1 MVEGSPRCHWPHTWR
16 GRDRPRRLVV
26 GPGRTGTGRKAG
38 TDNRM
43 GRAIRVDLADVAVA
57 ARVRPGDDRH
67 WAHFLLWTGRGSGLG
82 LDLARRGGGHH
93 PLAVGVA
100 SLQVVYRQLRGLRRL
115 YGTVGG
121 VIVVLLWFYISGIAI
136 LAGAEIN
143 AEIEHASPYGKA
155 PAQKNAHGKL
165 LIGRRAARAFREH
178 QRAIESVLM
187 ESAATRAQ
195 GSHPATRPERTTTS
209 PVALRTLPSTEHT
222 STRQADLVRIAVNAI
237 VAVGWMRLAW
247 KSTRLFRRAA
257 VGAVV
262 IGAALALGARR
273 ARD

>member
-1 MVEGSPRCHWPHTWR
+1 MVEGSPHCYWPHTWL
-16 GRDRPRRLVV
+16 GRDRPRRLIA
-26 GPGRTGTGRKAG
+26 GPGRAGPCRKAG

-43 GRAIRVDLADVAVA
+43 GRAIRVDLAGAAMA

-67 WAHFLLWTGRGSGLG
+67 WPHLLLWTGCGSGLG
-82 LDLARRGGGHH
+82 LD
-93 PLAVGVA
+93 
-100 SLQVVYRQLRGLRRL
+100 RQAQWRPPSSGCWCRCSSSCISPTSRTTKLL

-136 LAGAEIN
+136 LAGAELN

-155 PAQKNAHGKL
+155 PGQKSAHGKV
-165 LIGRRAARAFREH
+165 LIGRRAARAFRER
-178 QRAIESVLM
+178 QRSIESRPM
-187 ESAATRAQ
+187 ESASTRAQ

-209 PVALRTLPSTEHT
+209 PVALRTLPSTEHRA
-222 STRQADLVRIAVNAI
+222 TRQADLARIAVNTLI
-237 VAVGWMRLAW
+237 AVGWMRLAW
-247 KSTRLFRRAA
+247 RSTRLFRRAA

-262 IGAALALGARR
+262 IGAALALDIRR